1 MTEFTK
7 VRKAVHHTEFVQI
20 ARKLADATDSGQAI
34 PQVAEQADLDL
45 TDAYAVQH
53 AGISLRKDRGENTVG
68 VKLGFTSRAKAEQ
81 MGVSDII
88 IGTLTSSMGVS
99 NGGEIDL
106 TRGVHPRIEPEV
118 AFLFGHPA
126 GGQNDP
132 DTTPVVTHIA
142 PALEVIDSRF
152 EAFKF
157 SLEDVVADNTSASA
171 FVIGNWV
178 PVEKVE
184 GRLDLSKQPV
194 FLFEDDDVIAEGT
207 TADILGNPWEAIAAA
222 QRMSAT
228 YGHEI
233 TAGSILLAGAA
244 TPAAP
249 ITVGHSYRAMVY
261 GLGTVSVRTGDAR
274 SHG

>member
-1 MTEFTK
+1 M
-7 VRKAVHHTEFVQI
+7 HHTEFAQI
-20 ARKLADATDSGQAI
+20 ARQLADATDSGQAI
-34 PQVAEQADLDL
+34 PQVAEQAGLDL

-53 AGISLRKDRGENTVG
+53 AGISLRKDRGESTVG

-157 SLEDVVADNTSASA
+157 SLEDVVA
-171 FVIGNWV
+171 
-178 PVEKVE
+178 
-184 GRLDLSKQPV
+184 
-194 FLFEDDDVIAEGT
+194 T
-207 TADILGNPWEAIAAA
+207 T
-222 QRMSAT
+222 RRHRHSSSAT
-228 YGHEI
+228 GCRSKRSKD
-233 TAGSILLAGAA
+233 ASI
-244 TPAAP
+244 
-249 ITVGHSYRAMVY
+249 
-261 GLGTVSVRTGDAR
+261 
-274 SHG
+274 